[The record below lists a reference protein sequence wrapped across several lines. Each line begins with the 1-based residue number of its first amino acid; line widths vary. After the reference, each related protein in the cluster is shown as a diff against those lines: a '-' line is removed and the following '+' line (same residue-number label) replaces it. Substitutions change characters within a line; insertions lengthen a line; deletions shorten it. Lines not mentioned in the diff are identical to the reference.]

1 MGLPSHFWFKWQRI
15 KSAWREAVGRKEET
29 PSSAHRM
36 CPNCRGLIDRGV
48 STCPLCGV
56 PLRSPRARPSTS
68 SGRVLGGLI
77 PVPSTA
83 TSALV
88 AANVALFGI
97 AWFLSQQSAGLDASG
112 GMGGIDARV
121 LVRLGAKFGPLII
134 AGEWW
139 RMVTAMFLHAGLLHI
154 GMNLWCLFDL
164 GPTVES
170 LFSTPKFLVL
180 YLVTGVVG
188 FIFSFFWSPMGLSI
202 GASGA
207 VLGLIGVLIGATFH
221 HGQLGRDYRSQLW
234 RWVVYIFAIG
244 LIGGFFGMGTD
255 NAAHLGGL
263 VSGLALGYFV
273 PEGEPETR
281 FSENLW
287 NTLALICVLIMALSF
302 AMMALQLNRPLG

>member
-1 MGLPSHFWFKWQRI
+1 MGLPPHLWFRWQRF
-15 KSAWREAVGRKEET
+15 KSALREAFGPKDES
-29 PSSAHRM
+29 PAAAHRM
-36 CPNCRGLIDRGV
+36 CPNCRGLIDRDASV
-48 STCPLCGV
+48 CPLCGV
-56 PLRSPRARPSTS
+56 TLRSPRARASAS

-88 AANVALFGI
+88 AANVALYGI
-97 AWFLSQQSAGLDASG
+97 AWYLTQEAAGPDAAAS
-112 GMGGIDARV
+112 MGGIDGRV

-139 RMVTAMFLHAGLLHI
+139 RLVTAIFLHAGLLHI

-170 LFSTPKFLVL
+170 LFSTTKFLVL
-180 YLVTGVVG
+180 YLVTGVIG
-188 FIFSFFWSPMGLSI
+188 FVFSLVWSPFGISI

-221 HGQLGRDYRSQLW
+221 HGRLGQDYRSQLW
-234 RWVVYIFAIG
+234 RWVIFIAVIG
-244 LIGGFFGMGTD
+244 LFSRTD

-263 VSGLALGYFV
+263 ISGLVLGYFV

-281 FSENLW
+281 TSENLW
-287 NTLALICVLIMALSF
+287 NILALICVLIMAGSF
-302 AMMALQLNRPLG
+302 VLMALQLNRPLG